1 MRLQCLIILFSLAFF
16 TESNALADEAKP
28 TIKIEVEVTVY
39 EDGRVK
45 VKQNP
50 LAQKFGGAE
59 TILKELGSGGT
70 DKNACCSDKG
80 DKCSDENGSKCSDKG
95 SCCSDKGSC
104 CSDKGSCCS
113 DKDSCCSDKGS
124 CCSDKGSSD
133 SETVECCS
141 DADTETCCASK
152 EAKGLAENNTTSVE
166 DLKTKNA
173 LMTKKSPSE
182 KKTPKAIAKQIA
194 KSIMSLDANNDGRL
208 NADEVQ
214 PRLKTPFGDIDTNGD
229 GYLDRGEVLR
239 QIKQRMQVKT

>member
-80 DKCSDENGSKCSDKG
+80 DECSDENGSKCSDKG

-113 DKDSCCSDKGS
+113 DKDS

>member
-1 MRLQCLIILFSLAFF
+1 CLIILFSLAFF

-80 DKCSDENGSKCSDKG
+80 DECSDENGSKCSDKG

-104 CSDKGSCCS
+104 CSDKG
-113 DKDSCCSDKGS
+113 SCCSDKGS

-239 QIKQRMQVKT
+239 QIKQRMQVET

>member
-80 DKCSDENGSKCSDKG
+80 DECSDENGSK
-95 SCCSDKGSC
+95 CSDKGSC

-124 CCSDKGSSD
+124 SD
-133 SETVECCS
+133 SETVKCCS

>member
-80 DKCSDENGSKCSDKG
+80 DECSDENGSKCSDKG

-113 DKDSCCSDKGS
+113 DKGS

-141 DADTETCCASK
+141 DADKETCCASK